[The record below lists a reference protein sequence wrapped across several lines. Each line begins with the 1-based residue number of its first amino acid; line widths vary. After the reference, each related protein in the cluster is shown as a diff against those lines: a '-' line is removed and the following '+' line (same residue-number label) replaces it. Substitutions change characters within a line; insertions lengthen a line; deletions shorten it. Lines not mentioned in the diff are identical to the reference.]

1 MAKDKDRINRRL
13 TAIKSASAAQFDAPE
28 APRPSRDKRS
38 EERRTVYRFAR
49 LVLPDR
55 TVMNCIMKG
64 ASPRGAR
71 VVIEGAVMMPHRVLL
86 KIDQTGETKRAKVAW
101 QNETEVGLQF
111 LAENAAAEDPPPVVV
126 SR

>member
-1 MAKDKDRINRRL
+1 MVKAKDRINRRL
-13 TAIKSASAAQFDAPE
+13 AAIKTASAVQFNAPE
-28 APRPSRDKRS
+28 APRASRDKRS

-101 QNETEVGLQF
+101 QNDTEVGLHF
-111 LAENAAAEDPPPVVV
+111 VPENDAAAA
-126 SR
+126 